1 MFVTDTTIL
10 SINALQFRKNL
21 LEEVKRVI
29 MTIDEKLRDE
39 KLQYDINEA
48 AADLSTL
55 SSSTIDKGGYLT
67 GGEVS
72 SHNSIV

>member
-10 SINALQFRKNL
+10 SVNALQFRKVL

-29 MTIDEKLRDE
+29 MTINEKFRDE
-39 KLQYDINEA
+39 KLQYDINKA
-48 AADLSTL
+48 AAELSTL
-55 SSSTIDKGGYLT
+55 SSSTIDKGDYLT

-72 SHNSIV
+72 YHNSIV

>member
-29 MTIDEKLRDE
+29 MITDEKFRDE
-39 KLQYDINEA
+39 KLQYDINKA
-48 AADLSTL
+48 AAELSTL
-55 SSSTIDKGGYLT
+55 SSSTIDKSGYLT